1 MKTIMFQ
8 QRRLVHGLLG
18 AVLATTATSSFAQQ
32 PRMTPEQVA
41 MNHVPAEAPSWVE
54 GEVRRIDA
62 ETRKVTLRHAEIR
75 NLDMPGMTMV
85 FRVQDGLALDNV
97 KVGDKVHFTAIND
110 NGQVVLTQLQPAN

>member
-1 MKTIMFQ
+1 METIMFNK
-8 QRRLVHGLLG
+8 RRLVYGLLG
-18 AVLATTATSSFAQQ
+18 AVLATTAASSLAQQ
-32 PRMTPEQVA
+32 PRMTPEQLA

-62 ETRKVTLRHAEIR
+62 ESRKVTLRHGDIR

-85 FRVQDGLALDNV
+85 FRVQDGIALDNV
-97 KVGDKVHFTAIND
+97 KVGDKVRFMAMSD